1 MNSRRRLLVA
11 SLSQKAGPDG
21 AYGGITAGRAGDRMK
36 MDMHRRLF
44 LGIGLGAMIPRF
56 SFGQAERVRVIGYIT
71 PAAKESLR
79 DEVFRKGLRDLGW
92 VEGRNLRIEY
102 RRGANEVAKMRAM
115 ADELVRMNVDVIV
128 AQSTPAVHA
137 ARDAVAGTPM
147 PLVVISADPLG
158 SGVVSNLRRPGGN
171 ITGVSM
177 MMPTLVPKRLELRR
191 EIVQKIATVGFLA
204 HAGDPAVPIFTR
216 VDEEAGKR
224 LGIRIVVQV
233 APGPA
238 ALEQAFEAMHRAK
251 AEAVIVQ
258 PLWVNTLGLG
268 PQIAELAI
276 RHRLLSIGDG
286 DGFAEQ
292 GGLVFYGP
300 DPLAIYGRLATY
312 VDRILRGTKPGEIP
326 VEQPSKFELVVNMK
340 TARVLGLK
348 FPQSVLVRA
357 DRVIE

>member
-1 MNSRRRLLVA
+1 MNHPGRRLLLVA
-11 SLSQKAGPDG
+11 
-21 AYGGITAGRAGDRMK
+21 
-36 MDMHRRLF
+36 
-44 LGIGLGAMIPRF
+44 GLGSMVSLPG
-56 SFGQAERVRVIGYIT
+56 FGQTDRVRVIGYIT
-71 PAAKESLR
+71 PAAQASLR

-92 VEGRNLRIEY
+92 AEGRNLRIEY
-102 RRGANEVAKMRAM
+102 RRGANEVGTLRAL
-115 ADELVRMNVDVIV
+115 ADELVRMNVDMIV

-137 ARDAVAGTPM
+137 ARDAVAGTAV

-177 MMPTLVPKRLELRR
+177 MMPTLVPKRLELLR
-191 EIVQKIATVGFLA
+191 EVVPKIATVGFLA
-204 HAGDPAVPIFTR
+204 HGGDPAVPIFTR
-216 VDEEAGKR
+216 EVEEAGKR

-233 APGPA
+233 SAGPA
-238 ALEQAFEAMHRAK
+238 VLEQAFDSLHKAK
-251 AEAVIVQ
+251 AEAIIVQ

-268 PQIAELAI
+268 PQIAELAM
-276 RHRLLSIGDG
+276 RHRMLSIGDG

-292 GGLVFYGP
+292 GGLIFYGP

-340 TARVLGLK
+340 TARALGLK

>member
-1 MNSRRRLLVA
+1 MKHPGRRLLLVV
-11 SLSQKAGPDG
+11 
-21 AYGGITAGRAGDRMK
+21 
-36 MDMHRRLF
+36 
-44 LGIGLGAMIPRF
+44 GLGSLVSHRG
-56 SFGQAERVRVIGYIT
+56 FGQTDRVRVIGYIT
-71 PAAKESLR
+71 PAAQASLR

-92 VEGRNLRIEY
+92 AEGRNLRIEY
-102 RRGANEVAKMRAM
+102 RRGANEVGKLRAM
-115 ADELVRMNVDVIV
+115 ADELVRMNVDMIV

-137 ARDAVAGTPM
+137 ARDAVAGSAV

-177 MMPTLVPKRLELRR
+177 MMPTLVPKRLELLR
-191 EIVQKIATVGFLA
+191 EVVPKIATVGFLA
-204 HAGDPAVPIFTR
+204 HGGDPAVPIFTR
-216 VDEEAGKR
+216 EVEEAGKR

-233 APGPA
+233 SAAPA
-238 ALEQAFEAMHRAK
+238 ALEQAFDSLHKAK

-268 PQIAELAI
+268 PQIAELAT
-276 RHRLLSIGDG
+276 RHRMLSIGDG

-292 GGLVFYGP
+292 GGLIFYGP

-340 TARVLGLK
+340 TARTLGLK

-357 DRVIE
+357 DKVIE